1 MKKIFKII
9 IFETIILVVLLLLLF
24 LPRNE
29 KLKTAEVCFRELA
42 LSGLEESKG
51 CFEVEVVD
59 TPLKRQQGLMFREH
73 LNNDKGML
81 FVFEQEGDY
90 PFWMK
95 NTLIPLDMIWI
106 NQNQE
111 IVFIKENAQPCE
123 QVDCPIIE
131 PGQNAKY
138 VLEINGG
145 VVKDINLTL
154 GDKILF

>member
-1 MKKIFKII
+1 MKIRIDYMDKILKII
-9 IFETIILVVLLLLLF
+9 VISGCILAVLVLVF
-24 LPRNE
+24 LNLPKNALE
-29 KLKTAEVCFRELA
+29 IGKVCVRDH
-42 LSGLEESKG
+42 
-51 CFEVEVVD
+51 CFEVEVAK
-59 TPLKRQQGLMFREH
+59 TPLQREKGLMFREH